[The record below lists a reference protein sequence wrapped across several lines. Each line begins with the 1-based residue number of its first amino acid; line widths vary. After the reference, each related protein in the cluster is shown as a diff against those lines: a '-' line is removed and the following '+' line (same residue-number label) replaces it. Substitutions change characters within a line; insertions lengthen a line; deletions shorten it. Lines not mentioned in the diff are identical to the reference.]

1 MRFAA
6 SSSSSSSPA
15 PSVRRGVPHAG
26 QQLLPC
32 VLCQLGSMGSGS
44 RGGVGCDDARAPSQ
58 LLPGRPVARP
68 HHTHHPTTLQLW
80 RWRARARRHRHDHQR
95 AALALPPIDWT
106 RQNVQLLF
114 VDATGTLR
122 ARLAAGLAERVADWC
137 GLGRAVAPAA
147 AGVDVEV
154 DTLPSPSTFA
164 SLAAQASRLG
174 LRARPFTAPPEPF
187 EAADLDRYDLVIAL
201 DAASLAVVRE
211 AAADADDPAFY
222 TRRIATLASFAPC
235 RGPRPLARVG
245 SDTLDPTLAAVA
257 AAPPPGAA
265 AAAARADGVPR
276 ALLSGSQTDFD
287 AMTWHVVVGVAGLV
301 QYLDDA
307 LAGEAM
313 ESEDE

>member
-1 MRFAA
+1 M
-6 SSSSSSSPA
+6 
-15 PSVRRGVPHAG
+15 
-26 QQLLPC
+26 
-32 VLCQLGSMGSGS
+32 
-44 RGGVGCDDARAPSQ
+44 
-58 LLPGRPVARP
+58 
-68 HHTHHPTTLQLW
+68 
-80 RWRARARRHRHDHQR
+80 
-95 AALALPPIDWT
+95 
-106 RQNVQLLF
+106 QLLF

-154 DTLPSPSTFA
+154 DALPSPSTVA
-164 SLAAQASRLG
+164 ALAAQASRLG

-222 TRRIATLASFAPC
+222 ARRIATLASFAPC

-307 LAGEAM
+307 LAGEAL
-313 ESEDE
+313 ESGDD